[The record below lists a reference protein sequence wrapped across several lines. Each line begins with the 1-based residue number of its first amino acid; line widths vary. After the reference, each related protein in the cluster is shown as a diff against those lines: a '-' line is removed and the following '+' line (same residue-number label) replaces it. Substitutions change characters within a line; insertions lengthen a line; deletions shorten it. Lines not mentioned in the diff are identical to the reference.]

1 MQSKISE
8 KMTYKS
14 SRYESKKPRLEKDI
28 DEQYQ
33 QTSTDTALLD
43 THILVEEE
51 NRCLRDED
59 SLTLRPKV
67 LPEIPK
73 EVVINQKT
81 EAPKKIKKKTK
92 YCKDKTTLKK

>member
-8 KMTYKS
+8 KMPYKS
-14 SRYESKKPRLEKDI
+14 SRFQAKEPRLEKEV
-28 DEQYQ
+28 DEHP
-33 QTSTDTALLD
+33 STDTTLLD
-43 THILVEEE
+43 THVLVEEE

-81 EAPKKIKKKTK
+81 EVPKMIKKKTK